1 MHRAGTIHAAALSIV
16 VSILGWV
23 LLAAAPARAQSCP
36 DHPDALG
43 TSRTLVVSPAQYQ
56 RLGTM
61 QYSQTL
67 PLADHEVV
75 ITFDDGPLPPWSD
88 RTLDI
93 LTAQCVKA
101 TFFII
106 GKMARQY
113 PEVVRREYEAGETIG
128 THSQDHPLNFE
139 KLAGDQ
145 LSAQIDGGIASVSAA
160 LGDPNDV
167 APFFRVPGLRRSPV
181 VEDALAAR
189 GLVVF
194 SSDVDADDWFHHIK
208 PTQIVARAISRLEK
222 RHRGIL
228 LLHDIHPATVAALPL
243 LLQALKDNG
252 FHVVQIVPPAPAG
265 SEMAGGPKAWAL
277 AAASPQPGLIDK
289 GAVSPAWPR
298 PNANPATDAPSLPAP
313 DTVAFGPTAL
323 LEAGAGLGNGN
334 AATAGWPK
342 LSDSSLSPGA
352 TDAQLPALGLPDI
365 GVSLRGETLISIDAE
380 ARANPSPTGRPHL
393 RHARLRARH
402 PVRARAGTAH
412 RADLSSGLRS
422 FAGRAAAAQ

>member
-1 MHRAGTIHAAALSIV
+1 LA
-16 VSILGWV
+16 
-23 LLAAAPARAQSCP
+23 LAAAPACAQSCP
-36 DHPDALG
+36 GHPDALG

-61 QYSQTL
+61 QYPQTL

-88 RTLDI
+88 RILDV

-101 TFFII
+101 TFFIV

-113 PEVVRREYEAGETIG
+113 PQVVRREYEAGETIG
-128 THSQDHPLNFE
+128 THSQDHPLNFA
-139 KLAGDQ
+139 KLTGDQ

-167 APFFRVPGLRRSPV
+167 APFFRVPGLRRSSV
-181 VEDALAAR
+181 IEDALAAR

-194 SSDVDADDWFHHIK
+194 SSDADADDWFHHIK
-208 PTQIVARAISRLEK
+208 PAQIVARAMSRLEK

-252 FHVVQIVPPAPAG
+252 FHVVQVVPPAPAG

-289 GAVSPAWPR
+289 GAVAPAWPR
-298 PNANPATDAPSLPAP
+298 PNANLATDAPALAP
-313 DTVAFGPTAL
+313 DTVAFEPTAL
-323 LEAGAGLGNGN
+323 LESGADLANGN

-342 LSDSSLSPGA
+342 PSDPSLLPGA
-352 TDAQLPALGLPDI
+352 TSAQLPAPGLPDI
-365 GVSLRGETLISIDAE
+365 GVSLRGETLMSVDPQ
-380 ARANPSPTGRPHL
+380 ARVNPSPTAARPHL
-393 RHARLRARH
+393 RHLRLRARR
-402 PVRARAGTAH
+402 PVRARAGAAH
-412 RADLSSGLRS
+412 RADLSSSHVSQG
-422 FAGRAAAAQ
+422 